1 MNCIENKLFWTP
13 PTKTGLHTICHDW
26 HLETVLTK
34 WLWLC
39 IKINIWINIKK
50 IASKNWVIISLW
62 EIYFWQTVA
71 HFDHASLDYF
81 GEDGQGARNLPF
93 FVLGWS
99 HPCLR
104 EMFPRGCCDKAVVLM
119 RAPNA
124 ADQAHKRLS
133 LCRSIFT
140 LDLHVNIYNITS
152 IKPTAS
158 RQNKNHYIGNILI
171 FQLKS
176 LFL

>member
-1 MNCIENKLFWTP
+1 
-13 PTKTGLHTICHDW
+13 
-26 HLETVLTK
+26 
-34 WLWLC
+34 
-39 IKINIWINIKK
+39 
-50 IASKNWVIISLW
+50 
-62 EIYFWQTVA
+62 
-71 HFDHASLDYF
+71 
-81 GEDGQGARNLPF
+81 
-93 FVLGWS
+93 
-99 HPCLR
+99 
-104 EMFPRGCCDKAVVLM
+104 MFPRGCCDKAVVLM

-176 LFL
+176 LFLLHLLNLFCHSFFNKLIIRLYINFQVLVFDKAVLKCFAATEGAHKKCCQAIILLKCFALSLCLLRTTYAFIELG